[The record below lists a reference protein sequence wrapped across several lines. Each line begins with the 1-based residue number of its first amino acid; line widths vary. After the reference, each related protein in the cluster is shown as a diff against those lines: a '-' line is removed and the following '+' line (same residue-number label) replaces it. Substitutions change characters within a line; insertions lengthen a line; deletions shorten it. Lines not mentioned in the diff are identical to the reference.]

1 MITPGGVILVL
12 ASNVLVINAALTL
25 ELGQKENKAATIIPV
40 ITLNKKLFT
49 KTPPSYFHPLPSII
63 YYHYLPYYSSDKEIL
78 NKIGAVE
85 ATSK

>member
-40 ITLNKKLFT
+40 ITLSKKLLT
-49 KTPPSYFHPLPSII
+49 KTPPLYLHSLSSVT
-63 YYHYLPYYSSDKEIL
+63 YYHYLPYRSSDKEYL
-78 NKIGAVE
+78 TRSATVE
-85 ATSK
+85 AASK